1 MTSTLTV
8 TPATL
13 TVDADSPTKVYGAA
27 LPALSYTYSGLVN
40 GDTASVFS
48 GALATTG
55 TAASGVGSYPISQGT
70 LAAGSNYSISFTDG
84 TLTVTPATLT
94 VDADSPTKVYGAA
107 LPALS
112 YTYSGLVNGDTA
124 SVFSGTLATTGT
136 AASGVGSYPI
146 SQGTLAAGSN
156 YSISFT
162 DGTLTVTPATLT
174 VDADSPTKVY
184 GAALPALSY
193 TYSGLV
199 NGDTAS
205 VFSGALATTG
215 TAASGVGSYPIS
227 QGTLAAGSNY
237 SISFTDG
244 TLTVT
249 PATLTVDADS
259 PTKVYGAA
267 LPALSYTYSGLVNG
281 DTASVFSGT
290 LATTGT
296 AASGVG
302 SYPISQGTLGAG
314 SDYTIAFFGKTLSI
328 TPAPLTVTANS
339 ATRVYGQQNPAF
351 TVTYAGLTNGDLPSS
366 LGGSLHFST
375 AATASSPVNTYSVVP
390 GGLTSL
396 NYAITFAGAKLV
408 VTPAPLTITANNQS
422 RVYGQPNPPLTV
434 YYQGFVNGDTPAS
447 LTAPV
452 ALSTPAVL
460 ASFAGSYPIFVGGA
474 ASPNYAIRFVSGTLA
489 IMPPT
494 NPVVLGRIAF
504 VTSLYRDLLLRSP
517 GPAELFSWL
526 QQLGTGSSAL
536 HVASAIN
543 QSPEHRAVLRSHHG
557 VGISFAVALKRA
569 VKAEQHAIQNAR
581 RALKAGHH

>member
-1 MTSTLTV
+1 M
-8 TPATL
+8 
-13 TVDADSPTKVYGAA
+13 
-27 LPALSYTYSGLVN
+27 PALSYTYSGLVN

-48 GALATTG
+48 GTLATTG

-205 VFSGALATTG
+205 VFSG
-215 TAASGVGSYPIS
+215 
-227 QGTLAAGSNY
+227 
-237 SISFTDG
+237 
-244 TLTVT
+244 
-249 PATLTVDADS
+249 
-259 PTKVYGAA
+259 
-267 LPALSYTYSGLVNG
+267 
-281 DTASVFSGT
+281 T

-351 TVTYAGLTNGDLPSS
+351 TVTYAGLTNGGLPSS

-494 NPVVLGRIAF
+494 GPVVLGA
-504 VTSLYRDLLLRSP
+504 SLS
-517 GPAELFSWL
+517 
-526 QQLGTGSSAL
+526 
-536 HVASAIN
+536 
-543 QSPEHRAVLRSHHG
+543 
-557 VGISFAVALKRA
+557 
-569 VKAEQHAIQNAR
+569 
-581 RALKAGHH
+581 